1 MVVFYPTIPAFLLPW
16 IPEQHL
22 YFVGTAPLVGNGH
35 VNLSPK
41 CMRGTF
47 HVESESRVWYED
59 LTGSGACLVRV
70 RLSFFAFPWSNVL
83 CTMHTLNIRSSIY
96 LYTYMDYSCD
106 LHLII
111 LFSQAQKRSPTSR
124 SPAMSGLRSCSSPS
138 TGLLES

>member
-22 YFVGTAPLVGNGH
+22 YFVGTAPLARNGH

-59 LTGSGACLVRV
+59 LTGSGACLGCHRIL
-70 RLSFFAFPWSNVL
+70 RFLFAQCLAYHAYIEYSFLDLP
-83 CTMHTLNIRSSIY
+83 IY
-96 LYTYMDYSCD
+96 I
-106 LHLII
+106 H
-111 LFSQAQKRSPTSR
+111 
-124 SPAMSGLRSCSSPS
+124 
-138 TGLLES
+138 GLLV